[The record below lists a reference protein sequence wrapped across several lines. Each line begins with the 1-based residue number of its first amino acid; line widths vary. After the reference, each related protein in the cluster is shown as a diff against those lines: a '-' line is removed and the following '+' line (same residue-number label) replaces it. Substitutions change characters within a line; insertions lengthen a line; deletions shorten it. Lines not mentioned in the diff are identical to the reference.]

1 MRVLL
6 VGAGAVGTVFHRA
19 IEQQKG
25 SEVTFLLSKG
35 KPKLLR
41 TKIIDAATNEL
52 KVRERPASVEAGLR
66 LPLVDTVLFC
76 VRADQLDKAIDD
88 VGPLAPGTRLATIT
102 PGTDGLA
109 LLRAKRPGHATVR
122 VAPAFMAYFE
132 DDVVH
137 LWHPPFVKTP
147 VLSEGD
153 AADLAFAQELAQT
166 LDAGG
171 VPAQARERM
180 MSGVDAGSDALNVLL
195 GGYAIAGYDADALA
209 ADRDLLSLLGDAVGE
224 AVTLGGAPGVV
235 GFLARKTAGPL
246 LRASIL
252 SATRLPARFSEMWR
266 VHGPKIDTQT
276 RAAVAALVERAHTLN
291 KSVPALEKMRSRL
304 SQVST

>member
-6 VGAGAVGTVFHRA
+6 VGAGAVGIVFHRA

-25 SEVTFLLSKG
+25 SEVTFLLHKG

-41 TKIIDAATNEL
+41 TKIVDSTTNEL
-52 KVRERPASVEAGLR
+52 RVREHPLAVEVGGR
-66 LPLVDTVLFC
+66 LPIVDTVLFC
-76 VRADQLDKAIDD
+76 VRADQLDQAIDD

-102 PGTDGLA
+102 PGPEGLA
-109 LLRAKRPGHATVR
+109 LLRQKRPGHPAAR

-132 DDVVH
+132 DDVVQ
-137 LWHPPFVKTP
+137 LWHPPFVKSP
-147 VLSEGD
+147 VTSEGD
-153 AADLAFAQELAQT
+153 AADLAFAQELALT

-171 VPAQARERM
+171 VPAQARDHM
-180 MSGVDAGSDALNVLL
+180 MPGVDAGGDALKVLL
-195 GGYAIAGYDADALA
+195 GGYAIAKYDADALA
-209 ADRDLLSLLGDAVGE
+209 ADRELLTLLGEAVGE

-252 SATRLPARFSEMWR
+252 SATRLPSRWSTMWR
-266 VHGPKIDTQT
+266 VHGPKIDAQT
-276 RAAVAALVERAHTLN
+276 RGAVAALVDRAHMLN
-291 KSVPALEKMRSRL
+291 RPAPALEAMNARL
-304 SQVST
+304 QVQA